1 MDFKKKMKKFFTM
14 TRKAEGGFTLVELIV
29 VIAILAILAGVT
41 VPSYGNYVE
50 KAQMAADQQT
60 LATMNTAFTVACMDN
75 GEYDMTNLSFSPVA
89 SNIQT
94 KVEVNKYNTEFLTY
108 FGEGAFKYYDDITFV
123 RTEGVFKGSNDGTTL
138 KNANEVWNTV
148 PHNFKGDEEELLD
161 IFDDIGDTFAN
172 MSGQEYDLDYALSNF
187 SDTLENATGLKGI
200 FGELYGAM
208 NLSDEQLHEYLMSD
222 PDYAAAADKEA
233 WIAANTDKVATVKGN
248 AAVLHFANS
257 AATANSNKVQND
269 VSNFMTLLEKST
281 DPTWQAANMSTEYQ
295 EAYYLSTLDEAGRTA
310 YENISDPA
318 DKLAALNSFLYSK
331 NSVGMMGIEA
341 AAWAKA
347 AEQTGM
353 TNTSGVS
360 TLGAIYALSA
370 GYYESTG
377 KTPAHSLGT
386 FDAFVDAA
394 REDPAGFLNY
404 YDSHGAADV
413 DAYLAFM
420 GAMSAGNVTM
430 TDPNAFA
437 GQLGFITDAL
447 K

>member
-14 TRKAEGGFTLVELIV
+14 TRKADGGFTLVELIV

-41 VPSYGNYVE
+41 VPAYGGYVE
-50 KAQMAADQQT
+50 KAKMAADQQL

-75 GEYDMTNLSFSPVA
+75 KEYDMTNLSFSPMA

-94 KVEVNKYNTEFLTY
+94 NVAVNKYNTEFQGY
-108 FGEGAFKYYDDITFV
+108 FGGGAFKYFDKISFV
-123 RTEGVFKGSNDGTTL
+123 RTEGVFKGNNSGATL
-138 KNANEVWNTV
+138 EK
-148 PHNFKGDEEELLD
+148 FKEIWTSTGHSFSGDEEELLD
-161 IFDDIGDTFAN
+161 IFDDIGELFAN
-172 MSGQEYDLDYALSNF
+172 MAGQEYDLDYALSNF
-187 SDTLENATGLKGI
+187 SDALENATGLKGI

-208 NLSDEQLHEYLMSD
+208 DLSEEQLHEYLMSD
-222 PDYAAAADKEA
+222 PDYAAATDKAA
-233 WIAANTDKVATVKGN
+233 WIATNQTKVDAVKGN
-248 AAVLHFANS
+248 AAVLHFANA
-257 AATANSNKVQND
+257 AATANSDKVQND

-281 DPTWQAANMSTEYQ
+281 DPTWRDANMSVQYLED
-295 EAYYLSTLDEAGRTA
+295 YYLSTLDEAGRTA

-318 DKLAALNSFLYSK
+318 DKQAALNSFLNSP
-331 NSVGMMGIEA
+331 NSVGVKGIEA

-370 GYYESTG
+370 GYYEYTG

-394 REDPAGFLNY
+394 RNDPAGFLSY
-404 YDSHGAADV
+404 YGSQGTKDV
-413 DAYLAFM
+413 NAYLAFM
-420 GAMSAGNVTM
+420 GALSAGDVNM
-430 TDPNAFA
+430 TDPEAFA